1 MSDEKIINLE
11 AKLAIATEALEE
23 SNRLRNLSRKHFE
36 DADVEVLKLQ
46 GEVNDLEAKLA
57 TATVALEFYAHVDN
71 WNHINPQTARYT
83 VIGSDDIGDGSFQF
97 NEDIDDDN
105 VGGKKARQAL
115 AEIKG
120 DE

>member
-57 TATVALEFYAHVDN
+57 TATVALEFYAHVDH
-71 WNHINPQTARYT
+71 WNRISQTAIYT

-97 NEDIDDDN
+97 NEDVNDDN